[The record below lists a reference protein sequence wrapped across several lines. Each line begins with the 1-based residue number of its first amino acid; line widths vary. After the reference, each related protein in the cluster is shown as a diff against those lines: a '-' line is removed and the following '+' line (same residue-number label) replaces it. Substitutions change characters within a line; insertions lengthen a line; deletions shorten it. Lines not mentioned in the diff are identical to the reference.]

1 MRNTFLIIGRG
12 RLAQHF
18 RHYLNLLKL
27 DRPLNQ
33 TSDQNKA
40 IDWKTWD
47 RGQPI
52 ADLHSQLARLTS
64 GDAVLLMI
72 SDSQLQK
79 FVDEHLSALS
89 IRGIRIIHFSGAL
102 EIQGALAA
110 HPLMT
115 FGPELYDLETYK
127 RIPFILTGSESLTD
141 LLPGLPNAAFK
152 ISAESKAK
160 YHALCVVA
168 GNFITL
174 LTHSAQNEFAQL
186 GLPANI
192 AELLATTSLQNTF
205 KWGKDALTGPLQRK
219 DLATVKAN
227 LQALGSSPLQ
237 DLYKAFLQKH
247 WPEYLQTQPS
257 PSYPKEMPL

>member
-1 MRNTFLIIGRG
+1 M
-12 RLAQHF
+12 AQHF

-33 TSDQNKA
+33 TSDQNKI

-47 RGQPI
+47 RGQPLE
-52 ADLHSQLARLTS
+52 DLHRQLGLLKS

-79 FVDEHLSALS
+79 FVDEQLASSAA
-89 IRGIRIIHFSGAL
+89 RGIRIIHFSGAL
-102 EIQGALAA
+102 EVQGALTA

-127 RIPFILTGSESLTD
+127 RIPFILTGSEALAD
-141 LLPGLPNAAFK
+141 LLPGLPNQAFK

-186 GLPANI
+186 GLPPNI

-205 KWGKDALTGPLQRK
+205 KWGKDALTGPLQRR
-219 DLATVKAN
+219 DLSTVDAN

-237 DLYKAFLQKH
+237 DLYKAFLQRH
-247 WPEYLQTQPS
+247 WPEYFKPRS
-257 PSYPKEMPL
+257 ANSYPKEMHP